1 METVDVR
8 ARFPGGGGGGGDET
22 GQRVQA
28 IACTGWSWSWSWS
41 WREQRPSR
49 RRLSTPHLPG
59 SDPAPSETIF

>member
-28 IACTGWSWSWSWS
+28 IACTGWSW
-41 WREQRPSR
+41 REQRPSR

-59 SDPAPSETIF
+59 SDPRILPLKLIFKFF

>member
-28 IACTGWSWSWSWS
+28 IACTGWSWSW
-41 WREQRPSR
+41 REQRPSR

-59 SDPAPSETIF
+59 SDPPPSETIFKFF

>member
-59 SDPAPSETIF
+59 SDPPPSETIF

>member
-28 IACTGWSWSWSWS
+28 GNLLVLAGAGGSKGQAVVAC
-41 WREQRPSR
+41 PR
-49 RRLSTPHLPG
+49 RTYQAVILLPLKL
-59 SDPAPSETIF
+59 FFKFF